1 MQSADFQ
8 PRDLAI
14 ARSLRQEIKK
24 AGLFSPFMSTTL
36 GWRSNSC
43 AGPAAAD
50 VVAEPLGEAE
60 DMTAVPAKVATAAPG
75 LSMPAAFQ
83 AAGLVIPARMS
94 AAVILPCCV
103 ISADPAAGW
112 LSERLISSTGRV
124 TAATSCGSVGNA
136 GSGS

>member
-8 PRDLAI
+8 PRDLAM

-36 GWRSNSC
+36 GCRSNSC
-43 AGPAAAD
+43 AGPA
-50 VVAEPLGEAE
+50 EAE

-103 ISADPAAGW
+103 ISADAAGSW
-112 LSERLISSTGRV
+112 LSERLITSTER
-124 TAATSCGSVGNA
+124 
-136 GSGS
+136 

>member
-1 MQSADFQ
+1 MRGQITTEAPRHGEKYRCSGKRGARYRYRTLNWATKTSAPSKISAGPPQMQSADFQ

-60 DMTAVPAKVATAAPG
+60 DMTA
-75 LSMPAAFQ
+75 
-83 AAGLVIPARMS
+83 
-94 AAVILPCCV
+94 
-103 ISADPAAGW
+103 
-112 LSERLISSTGRV
+112 
-124 TAATSCGSVGNA
+124 
-136 GSGS
+136 